1 MRISGANKYLSMNST
16 LLGRPF
22 LFASVAAAA
31 LGGCSASD
39 DGYQNPNRATPAST
53 STSAAIPG
61 TGGTTS
67 INPAPSATPTTPGT
81 GNPAPTTTPTTPA
94 PVTTPA
100 GGQLLTPNATGWVDG
115 AGNTIGIQGPWYSY
129 NDCKDSPADCTL
141 NQTPPEGDFAN
152 VGGKMCTK
160 GSTAPVKAA
169 TEFSTKW
176 GAGIALDLNNA
187 GGVGAV
193 KMPYNATSKGV
204 LGFSFTLTG
213 TAPDMRVNLPTPAT
227 STASHFVPGSTGMV
241 LFSQAMQGSW
251 VTTRTALDASQVM
264 SIQFQIPS
272 KMTAPVAFDF
282 CIENL
287 KAITQ

>member
-1 MRISGANKYLSMNST
+1 MNST

-39 DGYQNPNRATPAST
+39 DGYQNPNRPTPAST
-53 STSAAIPG
+53 STSGAVPG
-61 TGGTTS
+61 TGGTTNS
-67 INPAPSATPTTPGT
+67 INPAPSVTTTPTTPVNT

-100 GGQLLTPNATGWVDG
+100 GGQLLTPNATGWVD
-115 AGNTIGIQGPWYSY
+115 AGMNTLGIQGPWYSY

-141 NQTPPEGDFAN
+141 NQTPPEGVFAN

-160 GSTAPVKAA
+160 GTTALVKAEP
-169 TEFSTKW
+169 EFSTKW

-193 KMPYNATSKGV
+193 KMPYNASSKGV

-213 TAPDMRVNLPTPAT
+213 TAPGMRVNLPTPAT
-227 STASHFVPGSTGMV
+227 STASHFVVGVTGSNMV

-251 VTTRTALDASQVM
+251 VTTRTTLDASQVM

-272 KMTAPVAFDF
+272 TMTAPVAFDF